1 MPRDFWEDFFA
12 FHIGP
17 WGFWFGPYRPFRV
30 RYRRTEKSHILRI
43 YFDRD
48 MRREEIKARPIEPG
62 VLEIEWPRA
71 ERGEEIPIE

>member
-1 MPRDFWEDFFA
+1 MPRDFWENCFN

-17 WGFWFGPYRPFRV
+17 WGLWFGPYRPFRV

-43 YFDRD
+43 YLNRD
-48 MRREEIKARPIEPG
+48 VKREEIKARLVEPG
-62 VLEIEWPRA
+62 VLEIEWPA